1 MTHDKP
7 ENPNQ
12 PRARRNAVPQPR
24 KGVSLLR
31 TRIGVLL
38 TTTTFGVLG
47 LAGFFG
53 YEVSTANATTSAGT
67 PTVGTIPASA
77 INSGGMDTSQVP
89 DFVPVI
95 GQNGK
100 VVGYIRKQDLFMQ
113 SAVPAGVGGAA
124 GPTLQDEQNRAAAA
138 TAPVYGP
145 DLTTVVG
152 HMEPNVGFVPLG
164 SSPSQAPATVTPTT
178 ISQQS

>member
-1 MTHDKP
+1 MTHDNP
-7 ENPNQ
+7 ENPDQ
-12 PRARRNAVPQPR
+12 PGVRRTAVPKSR

-31 TRIGVLL
+31 SRIGILL
-38 TTTTFGVLG
+38 TTTTFAVLG

-53 YEVSTANATTSAGT
+53 YEVSTANATTSAAT

-77 INSGGMDTSQVP
+77 ISSGGMDTSQIP

-95 GQNGK
+95 GQNGN

-113 SAVPAGVGGAA
+113 STQSAGTGGAA
-124 GPTLQDEQNRAAAA
+124 GPTVQDEQNEAARA

-164 SSPSQAPATVTPTT
+164 SSPSQAPVTVTPTT